1 MKEWNSNKPLGP
13 SNIPAW
19 ASKDC
24 MNIVAEP
31 LQFLIIAFIFEGSF
45 PQHLEQAHI
54 TPIFKSGDAENSKKL
69 PTDINHVSISKIFRE
84 SFERVNY

>member
-54 TPIFKSGDAENSKKL
+54 TPIFKSGDAENSKNYQR
-69 PTDINHVSISKIFRE
+69 ISITSALAKF
-84 SFERVNY
+84 FEKVLKE